1 MSDPLSVL
9 APDATSAATV
19 LDPAVPARLTHLH
32 YQVNPVLASC
42 HRAECDTLAR
52 QMELT
57 RSAIRMPVAHP
68 KAA

>member
-9 APDATSAATV
+9 APAATPT
-19 LDPAVPARLTHLH
+19 LLEPAVPGRLTHLH
-32 YQVNPVLASC
+32 YQANPVLASC